1 MEQFSDVPKNAWYYD
16 SVDYVLE
23 NGLMV
28 GMNDSS
34 FAPEAEITRAMFV
47 TVLYR
52 MSGAPQ
58 LSEEA
63 LDAPFGDVKG
73 SSWYADAVYWA
84 RENGI
89 VQGNTPEEFSPN
101 QGITREQAYDLA
113 LNFGGGMGC
122 GATCGALVGALAA
135 LGGLGL
141 PQEKRL
147 ELIERFRAENGAI
160 DCATLLEAA
169 YGRGE
174 EKKPHCDGVVY
185 RCVDYVCQET
195 GLE

>member
-1 MEQFSDVPKNAWYYD
+1 MTRKEDVVDLRADTQVHYNCAQ
-16 SVDYVLE
+16 SV
-23 NGLMV
+23 M
-28 GMNDSS
+28 
-34 FAPEAEITRAMFV
+34 
-47 TVLYR
+47 
-52 MSGAPQ
+52 
-58 LSEEA
+58 
-63 LDAPFGDVKG
+63 APFAGDL
-73 SSWYADAVYWA
+73 
-84 RENGI
+84 
-89 VQGNTPEEFSPN
+89 
-101 QGITREQAYDLA
+101 GITREQAYDMM
-113 LNFGGGMGC
+113 LNFGGGM
-122 GATCGALVGALAA
+122 
-135 LGGLGL
+135 GL

>member
-1 MEQFSDVPKNAWYYD
+1 MTRKEDVVDLRADTQVHYNCAQ
-16 SVDYVLE
+16 SV
-23 NGLMV
+23 MV
-28 GMNDSS
+28 P
-34 FAPEAEITRAMFV
+34 FA
-47 TVLYR
+47 
-52 MSGAPQ
+52 
-58 LSEEA
+58 
-63 LDAPFGDVKG
+63 GDL
-73 SSWYADAVYWA
+73 
-84 RENGI
+84 
-89 VQGNTPEEFSPN
+89 
-101 QGITREQAYDLA
+101 GITREQAYDMM